1 MEIAIKKE
9 GWGGGGQRFVK
20 VVTGSGDDHLIK
32 VSGKTLH
39 VTIGP
44 GLPSTTSI
52 NNLLFKKNK
61 R

>member
-32 VSGKTLH
+32 VSGKTLN

-52 NNLLFKKNK
+52 IIPFN
-61 R
+61 